1 MFGDIGKLMKMA
13 GEMKKRM
20 PEMQARLAA
29 RTFSAEAGGGV
40 VKATVDGKLGLVDIK
55 IDPSVL
61 KDADVE
67 MLEDLVKAAVASAQA
82 QAGKAME
89 EAMKE
94 ITGGMNLPPGLF

>member
-20 PEMQARLAA
+20 TEMQARLAA
-29 RTFSAEAGGGV
+29 STFSAEAGGGV